1 MEHDPMTTITIELEP
16 EFASRLQAEATARD
30 ISVSHL
36 VGDWLDEWLEDEAA
50 FDAMP
55 LSPEEI
61 AGIER
66 GLADIEAGRVISHEQ
81 MLAELAKWRDE

>member
-1 MEHDPMTTITIELEP
+1 MTTIKIELEP
-16 EFASRLQAEATARD
+16 QVISKLKAEATSRD
-30 ISVSHL
+30 VSLSHL
-36 VGDWLDEWLEDEAA
+36 VVDWLDERLEDNEK

-55 LSPEEI
+55 LSPEEL

-66 GLADIEAGRVISHEQ
+66 GLADIEAGRVISHER

>member
-1 MEHDPMTTITIELEP
+1 MTTMTIELAP
-16 EFASRLQAEATARD
+16 QTISKLKAEAAAREV
-30 ISVSHL
+30 SLSHL
-36 VGDWLDEWLEDEAA
+36 VGDWLGERLEGEARL
-50 FDAMP
+50 DAMP

-81 MLAELAKWRDE
+81 MQADLAKWRDE